1 MNPYIAL
8 TRPGNVVLTAVA
20 VVAGSYI
27 AAGDNIFDF
36 QVEIMIA
43 SLAAMML
50 VGGGNALNDYN
61 DRESDKEN
69 HPNRPIPAGLISADE
84 TLVYSRILLSAGLLI
99 VLFGL
104 ANKLPFIIALIGTIT
119 LISYENKLKA
129 LGLSGN
135 IAVGFM
141 SGAVFLYAGMVVNDP
156 GPTLWMFGLA
166 FLATVARE
174 IVKDIQDL
182 EGDTDRFTLPAR
194 IGIAKSL
201 FVTGILLVVA
211 WSLSFTA
218 ITQFSGIASNAYAI
232 GVSIANVIMLVGF
245 QNARNGDY
253 FSGQKENKARDG
265 SCNVSFY
272 CCSRAVVI
280 LIYAHLYIY

>member
-20 VVAGSYI
+20 VVAGSFI
-27 AAGDNIFDF
+27 AAGDSILDF
-36 QVEIMIA
+36 QVEIVIA

-69 HPNRPIPAGLISADE
+69 HPNRPIPAGLINADE
-84 TLVYSRILLSAGLLI
+84 ALVYSRILLSVGLLI

-104 ANKLPFIIALIGTIT
+104 ANKLPFIIALIGTVT
-119 LISYENKLKA
+119 LISYENNLKA

-135 IAVGFM
+135 MAVGFM

-201 FVTGILLVVA
+201 FVTGFLLVVA

-218 ITQFSGIASNAYAI
+218 ITQFSGMASNAYAI
-232 GVSIANVIMLVGF
+232 GVSIANIIMLIGF

-253 FSGQKENKARDG
+253 FSGQKKIKQGMGVAMLAFIAAAG
-265 SCNVSFY
+265 
-272 CCSRAVVI
+272 
-280 LIYAHLYIY
+280 L